1 MASSTGWSRS
11 TAWTRSNAISVRIA
25 WYSKRWDTVP
35 CWKSAGK
42 RRQAASP
49 PGWMNDFTRR
59 STMSNSTEGSAT
71 LDVAFLGLGTMGY
84 PMAGHLARAGHRT
97 TVYNRSADKAKRWAG
112 EYGGTVQPTPRQ
124 AASGA
129 DIVFAC
135 VGNDDDLRSVTLGDD
150 GAFAGMK
157 KGALFV
163 DHTTTSAEVARE
175 LAAVAAERGLGYV
188 DAPASGGQAGAV
200 NAALTVMMRGA
211 PSVDHTAAS
220 AEVARELAA
229 VAAERGLGF
238 VDAPVSGGQAGAV
251 NGALTVM
258 CGGDPATCE
267 KIRPVASAFGRAVT
281 LIGPTGSG
289 QLAKMVNQICIA
301 GLVQGLSEAIAFG
314 LRSGLDMNL
323 VLDVIGKG
331 AAQSWQMDNRG
342 KTMVEGKFDFGFAVD
357 WMRKDLG
364 LCLDEARR

>member
-157 KGALFV
+157 KGAIFV
-163 DHTTTSAEVARE
+163 DHTTT
-175 LAAVAAERGLGYV
+175 
-188 DAPASGGQAGAV
+188 
-200 NAALTVMMRGA
+200 
-211 PSVDHTAAS
+211 S

-258 CGGDPATCE
+258 CGGDPATFE

-301 GLVQGLSEAIAFG
+301 GLVQGLAEGIAFG
-314 LRSGLDMNL
+314 MRSGLDMNL
-323 VLDVIGKG
+323 
-331 AAQSWQMDNRG
+331 
-342 KTMVEGKFDFGFAVD
+342 
-357 WMRKDLG
+357 
-364 LCLDEARR
+364 